1 MQYSLIDRRPYS
13 SGLVQ
18 YCVKQGIAILAYGVL
33 AGGFLTDEWLHK
45 PLPSLEV
52 CLSAIASDNPTY
64 PHFSPFVIAVL
75 SSTG

>member
-1 MQYSLIDRRPYS
+1 MRPYS

-18 YCVKQGIAILAYGVL
+18 YCMKQGIAILAYGVL

-52 CLSAIASDNPTY
+52 CLCLC
-64 PHFSPFVIAVL
+64 VIDVWYL
-75 SSTG
+75 